1 MSWTDALP
9 AIGSF
14 LGGPAG
20 TLAGTAIAW
29 LADKLGASD
38 ATVEGIKQTL
48 AGMSPEQ
55 LLQAKKLD
63 YDFQMFCKEHDI
75 KLQMAQIEVNKEEA
89 KNTNWFISGW
99 RPAAGWVCVFGLAY
113 AAVVEPL
120 IRFVAMVIFGY
131 TGQFPALDIM
141 LLGEILFGLLGL
153 GAYRT
158 VERIK
163 GVIPPQY

>member
-14 LGGPAG
+14 LSGPAG
-20 TLAGTAIAW
+20 TLAGSAIAW

-75 KLQMAQIEVNKEEA
+75 KLQLAQIDVNKEEA
-89 KNTNWFISGW
+89 KNPNWVISGW

-113 AAVVEPL
+113 AAVIEP
-120 IRFVAMVIFGY
+120 IFRFVAAVIFGY
-131 TGQFPALDIM
+131 TGQFPVLDIM

-163 GVIPPQY
+163 GVIPPQT

>member
-9 AIGSF
+9 AIGTF

-20 TLAGTAIAW
+20 TLAGAGIAW
-29 LADKLGASD
+29 LANNLGASD
-38 ATVEGIKQTL
+38 DTVDSIKQVL
-48 AGMSPEQ
+48 SGMSPEQ
-55 LLQAKKLD
+55 LLEAKKLD

-89 KNTNWFISGW
+89 KNINWFISGW

-113 AAVVEPL
+113 AAVVEP
-120 IRFVAMVIFGY
+120 IMRFTATVVFGY
-131 TGQFPALDIM
+131 SGGFPVLDIM

-163 GVIPPQY
+163 GVIPPQV